1 MDAFMGCFQPFNTCF
16 QLETGAFDFDHQE
29 SSEEKFRWTVF
40 FSYERIFLLWR
51 HAVRVIATTQPA
63 TQPPTSYHHHAPFN
77 ISPTHHRL
85 QPFRISILK
94 TNSLIHIPKKPC
106 RRTQKSEARDS
117 GSNGSGKRGRR
128 GRQGAGTAE
137 EAVGRAPYFSDR
149 CVPEGAVHI

>member
-1 MDAFMGCFQPFNTCF
+1 MLSWDAFNLSTRAFNLKLVHSILTIIRGEIPLDSLF
-16 QLETGAFDFDHQE
+16 FVREEFFAVETRSPGYCKHPASH
-29 SSEEKFRWTVF
+29 S
-40 FSYERIFLLWR
+40 
-51 HAVRVIATTQPA
+51 ATHN
-63 TQPPTSYHHHAPFN
+63 YHHHAPFN